1 MRFPIS
7 HPRPSNSF
15 SFLVSPASF
24 PIFFPFAF
32 SLSKNYWT
40 VRFFYSPVRREEGN
54 RRACKKDATGPRF
67 DFWGKGK
74 GVRLVV
80 PPFFKKMFDLVLP
93 HRFFERKKNKFAKK
107 KRRDVGLSRA

>member
-40 VRFFYSPVRREEGN
+40 VRFFTAPFGGRRE
-54 RRACKKDATGPRF
+54 AAVLVKKMPLLGPRF

-74 GVRLVV
+74 EVRLVV
-80 PPFFKKMFDLVLP
+80 PPFLKKMFDLVLP
-93 HRFFERKKNKFAKK
+93 HRFFERKKKPNLPKK
-107 KRRDVGLSRA
+107 EA